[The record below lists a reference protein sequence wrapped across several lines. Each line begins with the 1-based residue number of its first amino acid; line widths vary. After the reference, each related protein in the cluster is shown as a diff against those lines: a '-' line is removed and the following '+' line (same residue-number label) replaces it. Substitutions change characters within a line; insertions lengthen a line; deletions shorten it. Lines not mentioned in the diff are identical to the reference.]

1 MWAGVSCG
9 RRIVWEEGVLPF
21 ENGAHDTE
29 RARGDNNP
37 AILLTTSLISKSA
50 YMR

>member
-1 MWAGVSCG
+1 MNVCGLEAHNGVSCG

-29 RARGDNNP
+29 RARG
-37 AILLTTSLISKSA
+37 
-50 YMR
+50 